1 MRQDWEYEPTKM
13 WSYIGNYK
21 WKSIELKQQD
31 EQGKWLQTVWQ
42 VDESPCYAGLG
53 RWTKDNGVTEWTSN
67 ETYRPLPRREHTI
80 RNDYDV
86 IIGTNRHALTAT
98 GWVHEQDN
106 IKFDS
111 KTILRWHANWVNQYL
126 GLFYF
131 WHAICF

>member
-1 MRQDWEYEPTKM
+1 M
-13 WSYIGNYK
+13 
-21 WKSIELKQQD
+21 
-31 EQGKWLQTVWQ
+31 QTVWQ
-42 VDESPCYAGLG
+42 VDDSPRYAGLG

>member
-1 MRQDWEYEPTKM
+1 M

-31 EQGKWLQTVWQ
+31 AQGKWLQTVWQ
-42 VDESPCYAGLG
+42 VDDSPCYAGLG

-86 IIGTNRHALTAT
+86 IIGTNRHVLTAT

-111 KTILRWHANWVNQYL
+111 KSILRWHAN
-126 GLFYF
+126 
-131 WHAICF
+131 